1 MAQWL
6 RTGTGIEDLSSV
18 LSTHIAWL
26 TKNTYA
32 VPGDSILLASTG
44 ILCVC
49 R

>member
-6 RTGTGIEDLSSV
+6 RAGTGIEDLSLV
-18 LSTHIAWL
+18 LSTHIGWVA
-26 TKNTYA
+26 NIYA

-44 ILCVC
+44 ILTVC

>member
-6 RTGTGIEDLSSV
+6 RAGTGIEDLSSV
-18 LSTHIAWL
+18 LGTHIGWV
-26 TKNTYA
+26 TNVYA

-44 ILCVC
+44 ILSVC